1 MSLRTAGTA
10 YFHYL
15 TGSKEHHW
23 WDWPALLLLSGAS
36 WIYRK
41 AVIMKYRSFAD
52 HEERQERL
60 PAVVISLGNITVG
73 GTGKTPMA
81 CMLAKELSAR
91 GWRVALLNR
100 GYHSKRE
107 KSGASVMSDGRM
119 VLLTAEEGGDE
130 ASLMARSLMGIPVL
144 VGRDRAVSGRM
155 AVEKFD
161 AQILILDDGFQHWQL
176 YRDVDIVLIDGTN
189 PFGNGHVLPRGILR
203 EPLEH
208 LSRADVFIITK
219 VDQVSPET
227 VTQIQEDLRRYN
239 SSAPVALSVHKP
251 SAVLPFLNW
260 DQGLHP
266 EEAMPADLMA
276 QPVLAVS
283 ALGNPASFEETLRGA
298 GFTVSGVLRFEDHH
312 HYGPSDIRRMA
323 DMAAEKQCI
332 LVTTEKDAVKLPADL
347 VKEYDLPL
355 YVLAITLDIVEGQ
368 EKIDAVLQSVL
379 EDKL

>member
-23 WDWPALLLLSGAS
+23 WDWPALLLLGGSS

-107 KSGASVMSDGRM
+107 KGGASVMSDGRM

-219 VDQVSPET
+219 VDQVTPET
-227 VTQIQEDLRRYN
+227 VAQIQEDLRRYN

-260 DQGLHP
+260 DQAFTRKRPCRLTLWHNRCWPYRPSAIRPLLKRPFEG
-266 EEAMPADLMA
+266 PALPY
-276 QPVLAVS
+276 PVS
-283 ALGNPASFEETLRGA
+283 FALKITIITDRPI
-298 GFTVSGVLRFEDHH
+298 SGEWL
-312 HYGPSDIRRMA
+312 
-323 DMAAEKQCI
+323 
-332 LVTTEKDAVKLPADL
+332 TWLP
-347 VKEYDLPL
+347 KS
-355 YVLAITLDIVEGQ
+355 
-368 EKIDAVLQSVL
+368 SVFW
-379 EDKL
+379 

>member
-15 TGSKEHHW
+15 TGNKEHHW

-52 HEERQERL
+52 HQERQERL

-144 VGRDRAVSGRM
+144 VGRARAVSGRM

-161 AQILILDDGFQHWQL
+161 AQVLILDDGFQHWQL
-176 YRDVDIVLIDGTN
+176 YRDVDVVLVDGTN

-208 LSRADVFIITK
+208 LSRADIFIITK
-219 VDQVSPET
+219 VDQITQEAVS
-227 VTQIQEDLRRYN
+227 QIREDLRRYN
-239 SSAPVALSVHKP
+239 ASAPVALSVHKP

-266 EEAMPADLMA
+266 EDAIPAGLMER
-276 QPVLAVS
+276 PVLAVS

-298 GFTVSGVLRFEDHH
+298 GFTVAGVLRYEDHH

-323 DMAAEKQCI
+323 DLAAEKQCI

-347 VKEYDLPL
+347 VKEYNLPL
-355 YVLAITLDIVEGQ
+355 YVLAITLEIVEGQ
-368 EKIDAVLQSVL
+368 EQIDAVLQSVL

>member
-1 MSLRTAGTA
+1 MSLRTTGAA

-15 TGSKEHHW
+15 TGKQRHHW
-23 WDWPALLLLSGAS
+23 WDWPALLLLRGAA

-41 AVIMKYRSFAD
+41 AVVMKYRSFAD
-52 HEERQERL
+52 HRERQERL

-81 CMLAKELSAR
+81 CMLAKELAAR
-91 GWRVALLNR
+91 GLRVALLNR
-100 GYHSKRE
+100 GYRSDSE
-107 KSGASVMSDGRM
+107 KGGASIMSDGRM
-119 VLLTAEEGGDE
+119 VLLSAEEGGDE

-144 VGRDRAVSGRM
+144 VGRNRAVSGRM

-161 AQILILDDGFQHWQL
+161 SQVLILDDGFQHWQL
-176 YRDVDIVLIDGTN
+176 YRDVDIVLVDGTN

-208 LSRADVFIITK
+208 LDRADLFVITK
-219 VDQVSPET
+219 VDQISRDAIDAIT
-227 VTQIQEDLRRYN
+227 ADLRRYN
-239 SSAPVALSVHKP
+239 RTAPVALSVHKP
-251 SAVLPFLNW
+251 SAVVPFLNW
-260 DQGLHP
+260 NRGLHP
-266 EEAMPADLMA
+266 EEAMPAVFSDH
-276 QPVLAVS
+276 PVVAVS
-283 ALGNPASFEETLRGA
+283 ALGNPASFEETLRSA
-298 GFTVSGVLRFEDHH
+298 GFTVADVLRYEDHH

-323 DMAAEKQCI
+323 EIAAEKKCF

-355 YVLAITLDIVEGQ
+355 YVLAITLDIVEGK

>member
-15 TGSKEHHW
+15 TGNKEHHW

-52 HEERQERL
+52 HQERQERL

-130 ASLMARSLMGIPVL
+130 AI
-144 VGRDRAVSGRM
+144 
-155 AVEKFD
+155 
-161 AQILILDDGFQHWQL
+161 
-176 YRDVDIVLIDGTN
+176 
-189 PFGNGHVLPRGILR
+189 
-203 EPLEH
+203 
-208 LSRADVFIITK
+208 
-219 VDQVSPET
+219 
-227 VTQIQEDLRRYN
+227 
-239 SSAPVALSVHKP
+239 
-251 SAVLPFLNW
+251 
-260 DQGLHP
+260 
-266 EEAMPADLMA
+266 
-276 QPVLAVS
+276 
-283 ALGNPASFEETLRGA
+283 
-298 GFTVSGVLRFEDHH
+298 
-312 HYGPSDIRRMA
+312 
-323 DMAAEKQCI
+323 
-332 LVTTEKDAVKLPADL
+332 
-347 VKEYDLPL
+347 
-355 YVLAITLDIVEGQ
+355 
-368 EKIDAVLQSVL
+368 
-379 EDKL
+379 

>member
-23 WDWPALLLLSGAS
+23 WDWPALLLLGGAS

-107 KSGASVMSDGRM
+107 KGGASVMSDGRM

-144 VGRDRAVSGRM
+144 VGRNRAVSGRM

-219 VDQVSPET
+219 VDQVTPET
-227 VTQIQEDLRRYN
+227 VAQIQEDLRRYN

-368 EKIDAVLQSVL
+368 EK
-379 EDKL
+379 

>member
-15 TGSKEHHW
+15 TGNKEHHW

-52 HEERQERL
+52 HQERQERL

-119 VLLTAEEGGDE
+119 VLLTAEGGATKRASWPE
-130 ASLMARSLMGIPVL
+130 ASWAFPS
-144 VGRDRAVSGRM
+144 SS
-155 AVEKFD
+155 VETGPSAAAWPSKKFD
-161 AQILILDDGFQHWQL
+161 AQVLILDDGFQHWQL
-176 YRDVDIVLIDGTN
+176 YRDVDVVLVDGTN

-208 LSRADVFIITK
+208 LSRADIFIITK
-219 VDQVSPET
+219 VDQITQEAVS
-227 VTQIQEDLRRYN
+227 QIREDLRRYN
-239 SSAPVALSVHKP
+239 ASAPVALSVHKP

-266 EEAMPADLMA
+266 EDAIPAGLMER
-276 QPVLAVS
+276 PVLAVS

-298 GFTVSGVLRFEDHH
+298 GFTVAGVLRYEDHH

-323 DMAAEKQCI
+323 DLAAEKQCI

-347 VKEYDLPL
+347 VKEYNLPL
-355 YVLAITLDIVEGQ
+355 YVLAITLEIVEGQ
-368 EKIDAVLQSVL
+368 EQIDAVLQSVL

>member
-1 MSLRTAGTA
+1 MSLRTAGAA

-15 TGSKEHHW
+15 TGNKEHHW

-52 HEERQERL
+52 HQERQERL

-73 GTGKTPMA
+73 GTGRTPMA

-155 AVEKFD
+155 AVEKID
-161 AQILILDDGFQHWQL
+161 AQVLSLDDGFQHWQL
-176 YRDVDIVLIDGTN
+176 YRDVDVVLVDGTN

-208 LSRADVFIITK
+208 LSRADIFIITK
-219 VDQVSPET
+219 VDQITQEAVS
-227 VTQIQEDLRRYN
+227 QIRVDLRRYIA
-239 SSAPVALSVHKP
+239 SAPVALSVHKP

-266 EEAMPADLMA
+266 EDAIPAGLMER
-276 QPVLAVS
+276 PVLAVS

-298 GFTVSGVLRFEDHH
+298 GFTVAGVLRYEDHH

-323 DMAAEKQCI
+323 DLAAEKQCI

-347 VKEYDLPL
+347 VKEYNLPL
-355 YVLAITLDIVEGQ
+355 YVLAITLEIVEGQ
-368 EKIDAVLQSVL
+368 EQIDAVLQSVL

>member
-15 TGSKEHHW
+15 TGNKEHHW

-52 HEERQERL
+52 HQERQERL

-144 VGRDRAVSGRM
+144 GGRDRAVSGRM

-161 AQILILDDGFQHWQL
+161 AQVLILDDGFQHWQL
-176 YRDVDIVLIDGTN
+176 YRDVDVVLVDGTN

-208 LSRADVFIITK
+208 LSRADIFIITK
-219 VDQVSPET
+219 VDQITQEAVS
-227 VTQIQEDLRRYN
+227 QIREDLRRYN
-239 SSAPVALSVHKP
+239 ASAPVALSVHKP

-266 EEAMPADLMA
+266 EDAIPAGLMER
-276 QPVLAVS
+276 PVLAVS

-298 GFTVSGVLRFEDHH
+298 GFTVAGVLRYEDHH

-323 DMAAEKQCI
+323 DLAAEKQCI

-347 VKEYDLPL
+347 VKEYNLPL
-355 YVLAITLDIVEGQ
+355 YVLAITLEIVEGQ
-368 EKIDAVLQSVL
+368 EQIDAVLQSVL